1 MGPSRRGEANCQLPG
16 CRVFLGCLPSH
27 AGGRVTQWKGQLV
40 PETASSCEGA
50 LSYVESGI
58 NVETGNTL
66 MESRGRVMY
75 LTVPVE

>member
-1 MGPSRRGEANCQLPG
+1 M
-16 CRVFLGCLPSH
+16 
-27 AGGRVTQWKGQLV
+27 
-40 PETASSCEGA
+40 PEMASSCEGA